1 MLTPRIMKLHSQCSK
16 VTQISELTNS
26 QPTGLEGLSVELE
39 TVLGE
44 IKTLQVSQKASIQSL
59 QRTYKEH

>member
-1 MLTPRIMKLHSQCSK
+1 MQMDGK
-16 VTQISELTNS
+16 ISELTNS

-44 IKTLQVSQKASIQSL
+44 IKTLQISQKASIQSL